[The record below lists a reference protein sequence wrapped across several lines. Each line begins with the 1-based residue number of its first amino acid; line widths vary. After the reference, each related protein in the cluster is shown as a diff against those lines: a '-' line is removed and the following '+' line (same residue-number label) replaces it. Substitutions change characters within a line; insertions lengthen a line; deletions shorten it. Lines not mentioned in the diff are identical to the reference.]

1 MLCIY
6 KHFTCVCIFF
16 RHTLLKHC
24 HRKYVILDGNGIREV
39 HLLMLMIPPK
49 KKKAP
54 KRFLEVDILGMKLH
68 RIECSYH

>member
-1 MLCIY
+1 LSQ
-6 KHFTCVCIFF
+6 KV
-16 RHTLLKHC
+16 RH
-24 HRKYVILDGNGIREV
+24 IRWKWNKRSASTNADE
-39 HLLMLMIPPK
+39 PPK